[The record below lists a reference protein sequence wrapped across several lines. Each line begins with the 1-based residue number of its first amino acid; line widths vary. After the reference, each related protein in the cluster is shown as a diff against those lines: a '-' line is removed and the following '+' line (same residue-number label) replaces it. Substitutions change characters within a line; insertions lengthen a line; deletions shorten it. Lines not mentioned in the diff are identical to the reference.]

1 MARLSL
7 WCAIAPVRSHRT
19 LFWVSAL
26 HRGGLIAPY
35 VDTQP
40 PVVTALRFFSPPT
53 APWRPRLDLI
63 APDSARPLAPV
74 RLRGRVELR
83 ARIGDGQS
91 YWGFIEREPS
101 WKTMHHPYRV
111 AVRVTDARTGAVVL
125 HRVSFQADRLPDTPY
140 LVHYAPGTIQNGSVD
155 ECIHTAVDASCA
167 GVDWFRPFSR
177 SSEELWNT
185 RSVPNGRYRVTVT
198 AWDIRLN
205 RAGLSVVVTVANH

>member
-1 MARLSL
+1 
-7 WCAIAPVRSHRT
+7 
-19 LFWVSAL
+19 
-26 HRGGLIAPY
+26 
-35 VDTQP
+35 
-40 PVVTALRFFSPPT
+40 
-53 APWRPRLDLI
+53 
-63 APDSARPLAPV
+63 
-74 RLRGRVELR
+74 
-83 ARIGDGQS
+83 
-91 YWGFIEREPS
+91 
-101 WKTMHHPYRV
+101 MHHPYRV